1 MRAITREWLA
11 CAADDLAAARVLL
24 AQEDLTNM
32 AAFHAQQ
39 AVKGSERVPDA
50 MEGGSP
56 WPRISIV
63 TPSYNQGQFM
73 DETTRSMLLH
83 GCPNLG

>member
-39 AVKGSERVPDA
+39 AVEKAFKAVIEEMHLDLVRTHSLTRLYELVRVCCPAIDDAERLTICV
-50 MEGGSP
+50 
-56 WPRISIV
+56 V
-63 TPSYNQGQFM
+63 
-73 DETTRSMLLH
+73 
-83 GCPNLG
+83 